1 MILPVITLWV
11 ANINLQQSS
20 LAQQLRQPAMLAA
33 IRRASSL
40 VSSLAAAFDR

>member
-20 LAQQLRQPAMLAA
+20 LAQQLRQLGDVGGDPPRLVFGEQLG
-33 IRRASSL
+33 RR
-40 VSSLAAAFDR
+40 F